1 MFDWLKPRRA
11 PPRIPEGRRVYAIG
25 DIHGRLDL
33 FVELLDRIEVDNARR
48 PPASIDV
55 VLLGDII
62 DRGPQSA
69 QMVDMLMGLQN
80 DLATLHVLKGNHE
93 SAMVEALSGNP
104 GAMGRWIANGGD
116 AALRSWGIGEDL
128 IDVAD
133 PAALR
138 AALAAAVP
146 APVAAWLDGLPLS
159 YRVGDYLFVHAGIRP
174 GIPLDDQNPIDLM
187 WIRADFLDSRADHG
201 VMVVHGHTIRPEV
214 ETRRNRIGIDT
225 GAYRTGKLT
234 ALGLEG
240 ASRWVLST

>member
-1 MFDWLKPRRA
+1 MFEWLKPRRA
-11 PPRIPEGRRVYAIG
+11 RPCIPKGRRVYAIG
-25 DIHGRLDL
+25 DIHGRMDL
-33 FVELLDRIEVDNARR
+33 FVALLDRIEIDNARR

-69 QMVDMLMGLQN
+69 QMVDMLMGLEN

-93 SAMVEALSGNP
+93 SAMIEALSGNP
-104 GAMGRWIANGGD
+104 GMMGRWIANGGD
-116 AALRSWGIGEDL
+116 AALRSWGIGEDM
-128 IDVAD
+128 IDVAE
-133 PAALR
+133 PAALIEAM
-138 AALAAAVP
+138 AARVP
-146 APVAAWLDGLPLS
+146 PHVMAWLDGLPLS

-174 GIPLDDQNPIDLM
+174 GVPLDDQNPIDLM

-201 VMVVHGHTIRPEV
+201 VVVVHGHTIRPEV

-225 GAYRTGKLT
+225 GAYRSGKLT

-240 ASRWVLST
+240 TERWVLST